1 MTETSLIVLGL
12 KRNLQAVENTD
23 IRKVALKKNHC
34 RNSEIQLFH
43 FNIARH
49 HRERVHTMQVKM
61 I

>member
-43 FNIARH
+43 FNIVNIASSW
-49 HRERVHTMQVKM
+49 TSAYNAS
-61 I
+61 